1 MKLFK
6 TLTLTAALLAGAA
19 FAGEPVNVNTADA
32 EELAAALDGVGLS
45 KAEAIVAYR
54 ETNGPFEHIDELVN
68 VKGIGIRTVDRNR
81 DNIQLDGEPESESE
95 SQPGS

>member
-1 MKLFK
+1 MQIFK
-6 TLTLTAALLAGAA
+6 TLALATALLAGAA

-32 EELAAALDGVGLS
+32 QQLAQGLDGVGLS

-54 ETNGPFEHIDELVN
+54 EANGDFKHPDELVN

-81 DNIQLDGEPESESE
+81 DNIRLDDAERSEGK
-95 SQPGS
+95 PGR